1 MEYRILLVRDIK
13 ISNLRYSPIKR
24 SSNSNRYSLIS
35 YINEEH
41 EMQSLIVQCK
51 QMNIAEISI
60 NDKGHYSI
68 VFELTDQTRK
78 FLTNLEQKI
87 KGDVVSFKGN
97 NGQEQQN
104 FLQDGSK
111 IIQTSNKTRNSS
123 KVVKN
128 MGQDVDRGEGAGRD
142 QDVDRGEGAGSGEGV
157 GRDQDVDRGEGV
169 GRDKDVDRGEGAGR
183 GQGVGVSTGSGQ
195 DGEYSLQKKDAVV
208 VQNSIY
214 SLPTATD
221 YKDHSLDT
229 NEYFCK
235 QKSIFRFRS
244 CIQGDS
250 KKKLKCRIGTLS
262 NLVVFDQYRKLYED
276 EKEIL
281 KILKN
286 PNVMAV
292 PIIECVGLWISNDN
306 EYGLSWVCHHIK
318 IIQNSTLFKKYLFI
332 SDDESSFTEEEEE
345 DDDNEKD
352 TAEKEGSFA
361 ENSNFRSWAKNLPL
375 KTMQGR
381 V

>member
-1 MEYRILLVRDIK
+1 
-13 ISNLRYSPIKR
+13 
-24 SSNSNRYSLIS
+24 
-35 YINEEH
+35 
-41 EMQSLIVQCK
+41 MQSLIVQCK

-78 FLTNLEQKI
+78 FLTSLEQKI

-97 NGQEQQN
+97 NEQEQQN
-104 FLQDGSK
+104 FLQEGSK
-111 IIQTSNKTRNSS
+111 IFQTSNKTRNSS
-123 KVVKN
+123 QVAKKKGQDVYR
-128 MGQDVDRGEGAGRD
+128 GQDVDRG
-142 QDVDRGEGAGSGEGV
+142 QDVNGGQGV
-157 GRDQDVDRGEGV
+157 GRDQDVYRGQDVNGGQDV
-169 GRDKDVDRGEGAGR
+169 GGNQDVDRGQDVDCGQDVERGQDVNGGQDVGGNQDVER
-183 GQGVGVSTGSGQ
+183 GQGVVTSTDRSGQ
-195 DGEYSLQKKDAVV
+195 DCEYDAQKKADVV

-214 SLPTATD
+214 SMPTPTD
-221 YKDHSLDT
+221 YKDLSLNT
-229 NEYFCK
+229 NEKLFK

-281 KILKN
+281 RILKN

-332 SDDESSFTEEEEE
+332 SDDDTSFTAEEE
-345 DDDNEKD
+345 DDDENEKD
-352 TAEKEGSFA
+352 AAEKEGSFA
-361 ENSNFRSWAKNLPL
+361 ENTNFRSWAKNLPL
-375 KTMQGR
+375 KTMEGR